1 MKKYNFV
8 KKIVEEPAELLE
20 KTVEE
25 YKKFDKKINHKSK
38 FVGFKKI
45 IHGLG
50 PGITTGASDDDPS
63 GIITY
68 SQTGAKFG
76 FNFLWL
82 SVVTLP
88 LMAIVQEMCARIG
101 LATGEGLAANIRKNF
116 SRRVIVVLS
125 VLLFFANTFNIG
137 ADLGAMA
144 SATKLIFPNINF
156 LVLVFAFVIL
166 TLFLQIFMP
175 YEKYAKYLK
184 WLSLVLFAY
193 IASALFAHLNWS
205 AVLSGTFMPK
215 LSFSKDELV
224 LLCAIIGAT
233 ISPYLFFW
241 QTSQEVE
248 NEIARAAKL
257 P

>member
-101 LATGEGLAANIRKNF
+101 LATGEGLAANIEKFF
-116 SRRVIVVLS
+116 SSSYSCFV
-125 VLLFFANTFNIG
+125 G
-137 ADLGAMA
+137 
-144 SATKLIFPNINF
+144 
-156 LVLVFAFVIL
+156 FVI
-166 TLFLQIFMP
+166 FC
-175 YEKYAKYLK
+175 KY
-184 WLSLVLFAY
+184 
-193 IASALFAHLNWS
+193 I
-205 AVLSGTFMPK
+205 
-215 LSFSKDELV
+215 
-224 LLCAIIGAT
+224 
-233 ISPYLFFW
+233 
-241 QTSQEVE
+241 
-248 NEIARAAKL
+248 
-257 P
+257 